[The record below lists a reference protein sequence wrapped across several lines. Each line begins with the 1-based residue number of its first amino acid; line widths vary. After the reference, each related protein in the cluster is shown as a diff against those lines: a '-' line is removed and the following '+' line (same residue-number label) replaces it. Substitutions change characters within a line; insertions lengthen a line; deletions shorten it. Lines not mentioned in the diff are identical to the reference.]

1 MNNIQTNNISIPA
14 STTTNV
20 NINNNNNNDIPHL
33 QQCELEIS
41 NNTNTHE
48 IHSNITNP
56 PNTISPEQHITI
68 TNTNQQQQQH
78 HPPPNNIQSLNNV
91 EILQGQTHHPT
102 KVNKSHSKPLT
113 ITNTHTNDN
122 NTNNKSFYENFDVQ
136 QMIYSIVKD
145 YSQLKIS
152 KDESFMERMK
162 FDIYK
167 RQIKEDKINK
177 LVEQN
182 KNKIDEED
190 RIRAFNRLIEDANR
204 RIEAQENLDLMRN
217 RLEAD
222 LIGPPAK
229 KYTKQEWKGIYN
241 ERFLHYLIE
250 ANKKKEEKIKE
261 KRQHQQKEEEEEVA
275 MCKHNKKANRK
286 VCEES
291 GKRMYEE
298 AGKRKLRMEERIKKL
313 NLENEEV
320 NELIKGIKPTMY
332 NFMSDN
338 EGDGDD
344 GNGNCNNGGD
354 RQLTGGENKKYKHNI
369 KNSKTQLRKDKYIT
383 NTQFNNKRF
392 ETDNVKY
399 LNTNPNANMNKKQ
412 HNKHHKQPLVN
423 INKQKEYIEKY
434 IHDDNNN
441 NQHQHQHTISNP
453 IKDHNYT
460 TNTTTTNPK
469 VEQPHP
475 TAINITYPKESDA
488 SRIVDQFFTQN
499 LKHIH

>member
-14 STTTNV
+14 STTTNI
-20 NINNNNNNDIPHL
+20 NINNNNNNNNDLPHL

-68 TNTNQQQQQH
+68 TNTTNHQHQQH
-78 HPPPNNIQSLNNV
+78 HPPNNIQSSLNTV
-91 EILQGQTHHPT
+91 EILQGQTHPP

-122 NTNNKSFYENFDVQ
+122 NNNTNKSFYENFDVQ

-229 KYTKQEWKGIYN
+229 KYTKQEWKEIYN

-275 MCKHNKKANRK
+275 MCKHNKKAKRK
-286 VCEES
+286 DCEES

-338 EGDGDD
+338 EED
-344 GNGNCNNGGD
+344 GNYNKNGGD
-354 RQLTGGENKKYKHNI
+354 KQLTVGGNKKYKQ
-369 KNSKTQLRKDKYIT
+369 NSKTQLRKDKYIT

-392 ETDNVKY
+392 ETDNSKY
-399 LNTNPNANMNKKQ
+399 LNTNPNASTNK
-412 HNKHHKQPLVN
+412 KHHKQPLVN

-434 IHDDNNN
+434 IHDDNDNN
-441 NQHQHQHTISNP
+441 NNNQHQHTISNP
-453 IKDHNYT
+453 IKDHLPH
-460 TNTTTTNPK
+460 TTTINNN
-469 VEQPHP
+469 QPHP
-475 TAINITYPKESDA
+475 TTTYPKESDA

>member
-1 MNNIQTNNISIPA
+1 MNNIQTNNISIPVT
-14 STTTNV
+14 TTTNV
-20 NINNNNNNDIPHL
+20 NISSNNNNNNSNDLPHL

-68 TNTNQQQQQH
+68 TNTTNHQQQH
-78 HPPPNNIQSLNNV
+78 QQHYPPNNIQSLNNV
-91 EILQGQTHHPT
+91 EILQGQTNPP

-122 NTNNKSFYENFDVQ
+122 NNTNKSFYENFDVQ

-229 KYTKQEWKGIYN
+229 KYTKQEWKEIYN

-275 MCKHNKKANRK
+275 MCKHNKKAKRK
-286 VCEES
+286 YCEES

-332 NFMSDN
+332 KFMSDN
-338 EGDGDD
+338 EGDDNDNRGDK
-344 GNGNCNNGGD
+344 
-354 RQLTGGENKKYKHNI
+354 QLTVTGNKKYKQ
-369 KNSKTQLRKDKYIT
+369 NSKAQLRKDKYIT

-392 ETDNVKY
+392 ETDNTKY
-399 LNTNPNANMNKKQ
+399 
-412 HNKHHKQPLVN
+412 HNKYHKQPLVN

-434 IHDDNNN
+434 IHDDNDNNNNNNN
-441 NQHQHQHTISNP
+441 NQHQYTISNP
-453 IKDHNYT
+453 IKDHLPH
-460 TNTTTTNPK
+460 TTTTNNN
-469 VEQPHP
+469 VQPHP
-475 TAINITYPKESDA
+475 TTITTTNIAYPKESDA